1 MEASLHPR
9 DLPRG
14 RLRHRRRQPS
24 TSRSF
29 RDEWLIESRKGL
41 GFAVGNPP
49 EQATFCNTDPSWEL
63 ELAEF
68 VDCIRTGQPV
78 RNGNSRDALET
89 MRLVYGIYAADESF
103 AQRRAQLMPDT

>member
-1 MEASLHPR
+1 M
-9 DLPRG
+9 
-14 RLRHRRRQPS
+14 
-24 TSRSF
+24 
-29 RDEWLIESRKGL
+29 

-68 VDCIRTGQPV
+68 VDCIRSGQPV

-89 MRLVYGIYAADESF
+89 MRLVHGIYEADESF
-103 AQRRAQLMPDT
+103 AQRRARLMPDT